1 MIFRRKEIKILLL
14 IIGAIAFQNQ
24 VWAQTIALND
34 AVDIALKNSL
44 DIQVLRNNR
53 QIADINNNIGVA
65 GGLPVVTA
73 SITDNEQVN
82 NINQKLNTGVEIK
95 RNGASGNTL
104 SSSLNASMLL
114 YNGSRVTATKRR
126 LEQLETQS
134 EQYINSLIQNTVAAV
149 MTAYY
154 DVVRQQNYM
163 KAIDGSI
170 NASQKRLEIV
180 KIQQGVGLAN
190 NADLFQSQLDLNTL
204 VQSKQSQQLII
215 DQSKTELLLLLNLR
229 PDSLIA
235 VSDTIVMDKTIVL
248 GDVLSQLPANA
259 DIIAA
264 DDQVRINSLIIRE
277 TAALRY
283 PTVRAN
289 AAYNYN
295 RTQSDAGQL
304 LLNQSNGPTGGIS
317 IGIPIY
323 NGTIYRRQQRVA
335 KINAKTAELQKD
347 ILIRNYSANAVKTYQ
362 AYLNNLQQIE
372 TQRQNVELAQ
382 KLLDLVLQK
391 FQLRQATIVDVR
403 QAQQSFEAASYTFTN
418 LSFAAKSA
426 EIELNRLV
434 NKIKF

>member
-1 MIFRRKEIKILLL
+1 MFFKREEIKFLLL
-14 IIGAIAFQNQ
+14 TIGIVGFYNS
-24 VWAQTIALND
+24 VYAQSITLND

-65 GGLPVVTA
+65 GGLPAVTA
-73 SITDNEQVN
+73 SVTDNEQVN

-104 SSSLNASMLL
+104 TAGLNASMLL
-114 YNGSRVTATKRR
+114 YNGSRVVATKKR

-134 EQYINSLIQNTVAAV
+134 EQYVNSLVQNTVAAV

-170 NASQKRLEIV
+170 DASQKRLDIV

-204 VQSKQSQQLII
+204 IQSKQSQQLII

-229 PDSLIA
+229 PDSLINI
-235 VSDTIVMDKTIVL
+235 SDTIVMDKTIVL
-248 GDVLSQLPANA
+248 GDILSQLPNNA

-264 DDQVRINSLIIRE
+264 DEQVKINSLIIRE
-277 TAALRY
+277 TAAQRY

-295 RTQSDAGQL
+295 RSQSDAGQL
-304 LLNQSNGPTGGIS
+304 LLNQSNGPTGGVS

-323 NGTIYRRQQRVA
+323 NGSIYKRQQHVA
-335 KINAKTAELQKD
+335 EINAKTAELQKD

-362 AYLNNLQQIE
+362 AYLNNQQQLE
-372 TQRQNVELAQ
+372 TQKQNVELAK

-403 QAQQSFEAASYTFTN
+403 QAQQSFEGASYTFTN

-434 NKIKF
+434 NHIKF

>member
-1 MIFRRKEIKILLL
+1 MFFKREEIKFLLL
-14 IIGAIAFQNQ
+14 TIGIVGFYNS
-24 VWAQTIALND
+24 VYAQSITLND

-65 GGLPVVTA
+65 GGLPAVTA
-73 SITDNEQVN
+73 SVTDNEQVN

-104 SSSLNASMLL
+104 TAGLNASMLL
-114 YNGSRVTATKRR
+114 YNGSRVVATKKR

-134 EQYINSLIQNTVAAV
+134 EQYVNSLVQNTVAAV

-170 NASQKRLEIV
+170 DASQKRLDIV

-204 VQSKQSQQLII
+204 IQSKQSQQLII

-229 PDSLIA
+229 PDSLINI
-235 VSDTIVMDKTIVL
+235 SDTIVMDKAIVL
-248 GDVLSQLPANA
+248 GDILSQLPNNA

-264 DDQVRINSLIIRE
+264 DEQVKINSLIIRE
-277 TAALRY
+277 TAAQRY

-295 RTQSDAGQL
+295 RSQSDAGQL
-304 LLNQSNGPTGGIS
+304 LLNQSNGPTGGVS

-323 NGTIYRRQQRVA
+323 NGSIYKRQQHVA
-335 KINAKTAELQKD
+335 EINAKTAELQKD

-362 AYLNNLQQIE
+362 AYLNNQQQLE
-372 TQRQNVELAQ
+372 TQKQNVELAK

-403 QAQQSFEAASYTFTN
+403 QAQQSFEGASYTFTN

-434 NKIKF
+434 NHIKF